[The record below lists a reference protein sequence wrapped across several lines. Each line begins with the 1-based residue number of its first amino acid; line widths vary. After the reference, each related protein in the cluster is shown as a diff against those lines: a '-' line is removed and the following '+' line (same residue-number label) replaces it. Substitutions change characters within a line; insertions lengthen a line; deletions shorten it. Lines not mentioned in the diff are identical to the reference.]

1 MDQNDIK
8 TLKTAIL
15 NEVEGEKFYKS
26 AAKNAKDP
34 DAAKSFL
41 YLAEDEIKHQQMLK
55 NILKRTKEGSDFSIE
70 DLDLE
75 ETSSPAIFKD
85 PETGKT
91 KYATEISV
99 FHIAILME
107 KASMDFYRQ
116 AAKSTTLAAARSLY
130 KFLAEWESKHLD
142 SMEKIYDSL
151 SEEWFERQEFSPS

>member
-75 ETSSPAIFKD
+75 ETSCPAILKD

-91 KYATEISV
+91 KYVT
-99 FHIAILME
+99 
-107 KASMDFYRQ
+107 
-116 AAKSTTLAAARSLY
+116 
-130 KFLAEWESKHLD
+130 
-142 SMEKIYDSL
+142 
-151 SEEWFERQEFSPS
+151 